1 MAVSLP
7 FYIVKQTLKLLAG
20 SKRESFIEACKN
32 PEKIQQE
39 LKEKIIRNSN
49 IPYPKEVKTYLDYAG
64 NKNLT
69 KEKILFFET
78 TSGST
83 GKKKEI
89 PYTKSLLKSFEN
101 MFLLWAHDLVFHSGL
116 EFKTGKFFMSV
127 SPQIGE
133 VSTDDR
139 KYLSPLLSFL
149 LSPFL
154 VSNPNEHK
162 GKDAKDFLWKVSTDL
177 LNHRDLEIISI
188 WSPTYLLSLL
198 DFMKKNRIE
207 LGLKDSP
214 LEEIW
219 PHLKLISCWTHAQ
232 ASCSASYLATEFPN
246 VRIQP
251 KGLLSTEA
259 PVTIPWSEANGCIP
273 LVTET
278 YLEFMEGEKLLGV
291 HELELNKRYTVITS
305 QSNGFLR
312 YNTMDEVLVTGFYHR
327 VPVLEFT
334 GRKGLTTDLAG
345 EKLSENLIREIFQDV
360 RSPFLVVPDVSKK
373 IPGYV
378 IYAENSDFNWEKK
391 LKEVHHYDLARKLEQ
406 LNEVKVIEVKDL
418 SGLYLK
424 FFQNEGMNLG
434 DIKERLLIS
443 DLKLAGKLQAWIEK
457 ELHSSH

>member
-1 MAVSLP
+1 MSLP
-7 FYIVKQTLKLLAG
+7 LFAVKQALRLLAG
-20 SKRESFIEACKN
+20 SKREAFIDACKN
-32 PEKIQQE
+32 PEKIQRE
-39 LKEKIIRNSN
+39 LKDRIIRNSN
-49 IPYPKEVKTYLDYAG
+49 IPFPEEVKTYQDYAG
-64 NKNLT
+64 NSELT
-69 KEKILFFET
+69 KEKVLFFET

-116 EFKTGKFFMSV
+116 KFKSGKFFMSV

-133 VSTDDR
+133 SSTDDR
-139 KYLSPLLSFL
+139 KYLSPFLSVL

-162 GKDAKDFLWKVSTDL
+162 GKDPEEFFTKVSHDFLH
-177 LNHRDLEIISI
+177 HRNLEVISI

-198 DFMKKNRIE
+198 GFMEKHRSE
-207 LGLKDSP
+207 LGMEGSS

-219 PHLKLISCWTHAQ
+219 PELKLISCWTHAQ
-232 ASCSASYLATEFPN
+232 AARSAEYLSTEFPN

-273 LVTET
+273 LVTDT
-278 YLEFMEGEKLLGV
+278 YLEFLEGDKLLGV
-291 HELELNKRYTVITS
+291 HELELNKRYIVITS
-305 QSNGFLR
+305 QNNGFLR

-345 EKLSENLIREIFQDV
+345 EKLSEGLIRELFQEMK
-360 RSPFLVVPDVSKK
+360 SHFLVVPDDSGKL
-373 IPGYV
+373 PGYN
-378 IYAENSDFNWEKK
+378 IYAEDSEFQWEKK
-391 LKEVHHYDLARKLEQ
+391 LKEVHHYDLARKLGQ
-406 LNEVKVIEVKDL
+406 LNEVRIIQVSGL
-418 SGLYLK
+418 SDLYLK
-424 FFQNEGMNLG
+424 FFQEQGMNLG
-434 DIKERLLIS
+434 DIKERILIS
-443 DLKLAGKLQAWIEK
+443 DIKIAEKFRAWIDK
-457 ELHSSH
+457 ELHSSR